1 MPSNMN
7 ALLIA
12 WAISLIIVIGG
23 TVYLQLSYDN
33 IAHTEDKTT
42 VNNTL
47 ETSSNSKTNNP
58 LDDNRDDG
66 ETTSNT
72 PHDIIDPVIG
82 DQPLTTANN
91 NVDAQSP
98 SLAPEEPATPSS
110 INSIDVGLLEE
121 TRAGKLPMIAADG
134 RQSSLFYAS
143 PVKADEQLPRIAIII
158 TDIGRRSRQ
167 TQRAFD
173 TLPPNVTIA
182 FSPYGTN
189 LDKWSNLAR
198 KKGHESLLMIPMEPT
213 NSAQNDAG
221 PLALLAANNS
231 RQNLNLLRSSLAR
244 TQGYVGVINH
254 MGSRFTALSDAL
266 NPILKELE
274 NRGLLFV
281 DSRATQFSRAASM
294 SRALNIP
301 TALSNSYI
309 DDQPNQSSISTELSK
324 LEGRARTLGAA
335 VGIIHAYP
343 ISINAITEWASG
355 LEARGYQLVPIS
367 QVVDRQPL
375 SR

>member
-12 WAISLIIVIGG
+12 WAISLIIVVGG

-33 IAHTEDKTT
+33 TAHTEDEITAE
-42 VNNTL
+42 NSL
-47 ETSSNSKTNNP
+47 EASPDLKADKSS
-58 LDDNRDDG
+58 DDHSDGG
-66 ETTSNT
+66 ETTNNT
-72 PHDIIDPVIG
+72 PHDITDPATE
-82 DQPLTTANN
+82 DQPISTANN
-91 NVDAQSP
+91 NADVQSQP
-98 SLAPEEPATPSS
+98 PAPEEPGTPSS
-110 INSIDVGLLEE
+110 INSIDVSLLEE
-121 TRAGKLPMIAADG
+121 TRAGKLPIIAADG
-134 RQSSLFYAS
+134 RQPSLFYAS

-189 LDKWSNLAR
+189 LDKWSNIAR
-198 KKGHESLLMIPMEPT
+198 QKGHESLLMIPMEST

-266 NPILKELE
+266 NPILKEFE

-301 TALSNSYI
+301 TAISNSYI
-309 DDQPNQSSISTELSK
+309 DDQPNQSSISTELNK